1 MLSIPQCF
9 NQLTQFIRVV
19 HLIKSSSTNFPFS
32 LFGSSELSF
41 QIFFYKTEFIFLA
54 KSELSYCSEGP
65 EDTKNSEVSTPVMI
79 VFRTKKVNRSLA
91 KENRFLK

>member
-1 MLSIPQCF
+1 MFQSIDPFYKSCALDKIIF
-9 NQLTQFIRVV
+9 DKFSFF
-19 HLIKSSSTNFPFS
+19 LIWF
-32 LFGSSELSF
+32 LGIVSF
-41 QIFFYKTEFIFLA
+41 QIFFYKTELIFLA
-54 KSELSYCSEGP
+54 KSELSCCSEGP